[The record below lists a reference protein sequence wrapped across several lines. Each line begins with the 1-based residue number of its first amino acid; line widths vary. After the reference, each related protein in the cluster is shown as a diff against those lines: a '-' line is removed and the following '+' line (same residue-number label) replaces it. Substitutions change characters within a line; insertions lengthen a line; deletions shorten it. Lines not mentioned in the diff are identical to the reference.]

1 MKRIVCLVLG
11 FSLLMFS
18 GCPPQQSQQ
27 AVPPKPVVPFKSSVS
42 PGTTEPSVGILKLED
57 PTPESV
63 KSDSVE
69 SDSVKSDTVKPDVA
83 KEISEAVKETKEAA
97 AAVTEVTAEKAK
109 ETAEKVKETAV
120 KAVETIK
127 ETAEKVVEK
136 VETAITGGEKEV
148 DSLLGNAAGK
158 PKEILDII
166 KGYKTKRAF
175 DPAKNAARKPKV
187 FATLPAEFHNPDG
200 MTVNDKTGTLFLSC
214 PNFNRRPNDTGAKI
228 HPGYLVK
235 VNPDGTTE
243 KLLTFE
249 EIENIQVPSTKQI
262 GPMGLDFGPDGHLYV
277 CDNQYFFDTTNK
289 SRILRVLMD
298 GDKPTGKTEVVVEGV
313 KLANAILWLEDK
325 VLLTDT
331 FLDLEGEFGSGCV
344 WKFGRDEILNAGSGE
359 NPPVKLNPLKK
370 AEDDP
375 HCVTIQTV
383 KKIPGGGNGGPD
395 GITADSEGIVYFGN
409 FGNGEMYRLVFD
421 AEDKATVD
429 IIHPAGE
436 YFHCCDGIYFDK
448 GTNKVYVT
456 DSASNAVHAFTPPKP
471 NEPAVFETIWE
482 SPNTDGADGSLDQP
496 CEPIVIGK
504 RLIVVNFDWPFPE
517 LLNTASDEPSTLSVI
532 ELE

>member
-1 MKRIVCLVLG
+1 MKRFICLVFG
-11 FSLLMFS
+11 ISLLTFA
-18 GCPPQQSQQ
+18 GCPPQPQSTP
-27 AVPPKPVVPFKSSVS
+27 VPAPKPTVS
-42 PGTTEPSVGILKLED
+42 PGTTEVKIE
-57 PTPESV
+57 TPKPEEPKTESAQ
-63 KSDSVE
+63 SDL
-69 SDSVKSDTVKPDVA
+69 A
-83 KEISEAVKETKEAA
+83 KEVSEAVKETKEAA
-97 AAVTEVTAEKAK
+97 VAVAEVTVEKAK
-109 ETAEKVKETAV
+109 ETAATAKETAV

-127 ETAEKVVEK
+127 ETAGKVVEK
-136 VETAITGGEKEV
+136 VETVVAGGEKEV
-148 DSLLGNAAGK
+148 DSLLGDAAGK

-166 KGYKTKRAF
+166 KSYKTKRAF
-175 DPAKNAARKPKV
+175 DSAKNAARKPNV
-187 FATLPAEFHNPDG
+187 FSKLPEKLHNPDG

-214 PNFNRRPNDTGAKI
+214 PNFNRRPDDKGAKI
-228 HPGYLVK
+228 NPGYLVK

-243 KLLTFE
+243 NVLTFE

-298 GDKPTGKTEVVVEGV
+298 GDKPTGKVEVVVEGI

-344 WKFGRDEILNAGSGE
+344 WKFGKDEILKAGSGE

-370 AEDDP
+370 VEDDP

-395 GITADSEGIVYFGN
+395 GITADSDGIVYFGN
-409 FGNGEMYRLVFD
+409 FGNGEMYRLVFN
-421 AEDKATVD
+421 AEGKGTVD

-448 GTNKVYVT
+448 VTNKVYVT
-456 DSASNAVHAFTPPKP
+456 DSASNAVHAFTPPKAG
-471 NEPAVFETIWE
+471 ESAVFETIWE

-504 RLIVVNFDWPFPE
+504 KLIIANFDWPFPE
-517 LLNTASDEPSTLSVI
+517 LLNTASEEPSTLSVI

>member
-1 MKRIVCLVLG
+1 MKRFICLVFG
-11 FSLLMFS
+11 ISLLTFT
-18 GCPPQQSQQ
+18 GCPPQPQPQPQ
-27 AVPPKPVVPFKSSVS
+27 PTPVPTTKSIVS
-42 PGTTEPSVGILKLED
+42 PGTTETKFEPQK
-57 PTPESV
+57 PE
-63 KSDSVE
+63 E
-69 SDSVKSDTVKPDVA
+69 SKTESPKPEESETESTKPDVA
-83 KEISEAVKETKEAA
+83 KEVGEAVKETKEAA
-97 AAVTEVTAEKAK
+97 AAVAQVTVEKAK
-109 ETAEKVKETAV
+109 ETVEQAKETAA

-127 ETAEKVVEK
+127 ETAGKVVEK
-136 VETAITGGEKEV
+136 VETAVAGSEKEI
-148 DSLLGNAAGK
+148 DSLLGDAAGK

-166 KGYKTKRAF
+166 KSYKTKRAF
-175 DPAKNAARKPKV
+175 DSAKNAARKPKV
-187 FATLPAEFHNPDG
+187 FSKLPEELHNPDG
-200 MTVNDKTGTLFLSC
+200 MTINDKTGTLFLSS
-214 PNFNRRPNDTGAKI
+214 PNFNRRPDDKGTKI

-235 VNPDGTTE
+235 VNLDGTTE
-243 KLLTFE
+243 NVLTFE
-249 EIENIQVPSTKQI
+249 EVENIQVPSTKQI

-298 GDKPTGKTEVVVEGV
+298 GDQPTGKIDVVVEGI

-344 WKFGRDEILNAGSGE
+344 WKFGKDEILNAGSGE
-359 NPPVKLNPLKK
+359 NPPIKLNPLKK
-370 AEDDP
+370 VEDDP

-383 KKIPGGGNGGPD
+383 KKIPGGGNGGAD
-395 GITADSEGIVYFGN
+395 GITADSDGVVYFGN

-421 AEDKATVD
+421 AEGKGAVD
-429 IIHPAGE
+429 IIHPAGT

-456 DSASNAVHAFTPPKP
+456 DSASNAVHAFTPPKAD
-471 NEPAVFETIWE
+471 EPAVFETIWE

-496 CEPIVIGK
+496 CEAVVIGK
-504 RLIVVNFDWPFPE
+504 KLIIANFDWPFPE

>member
-1 MKRIVCLVLG
+1 K
-11 FSLLMFS
+11 
-18 GCPPQQSQQ
+18 
-27 AVPPKPVVPFKSSVS
+27 
-42 PGTTEPSVGILKLED
+42 
-57 PTPESV
+57 
-63 KSDSVE
+63 
-69 SDSVKSDTVKPDVA
+69 A
-83 KEISEAVKETKEAA
+83 KETFITNN
-97 AAVTEVTAEKAK
+97 VTVNVIGQAEVTVEKAK
-109 ETAEKVKETAV
+109 ETAEK
-120 KAVETIK
+120 AVETVK

-136 VETAITGGEKEV
+136 VEAVVSGGEKEI
-148 DSLLGNAAGK
+148 DLLLGNAAGK
-158 PKEILDII
+158 PKEILDLI

-187 FATLPAEFHNPDG
+187 YTQFSAEFHNPDG

-214 PNFNRRPNDTGAKI
+214 PNFNRRPEDKGAKV
-228 HPGYLVK
+228 HPGYLIK
-235 VNPDGTTE
+235 INSDGTFE
-243 KLLTFE
+243 KVLTFE

-298 GDKPTGKTEVVVEGV
+298 GDKPTGKVEIVVEGI

-344 WKFGRDEILNAGSGE
+344 WKFGKDEILKAGSGE
-359 NPPVKLNPLKK
+359 NPPIKLNPLKK
-370 AEDDP
+370 VEDDP
-375 HCVTIQTV
+375 HCVTIQLV

-395 GITADSEGIVYFGN
+395 GITADSNGVVYFGN

-421 AEDKATVD
+421 AEGKGTVD
-429 IIHPAGE
+429 TIHPAGE

-456 DSASNAVHAFTPPKP
+456 DSASNAVHAFAPPKP
-471 NEPAVFETIWE
+471 GEKAVFETIWE
-482 SPNTDGADGSLDQP
+482 GTNTDGADGSLDQP

-504 RLIVVNFDWPFPE
+504 KLIIANFDWPFPE
-517 LLNTASDEPSTLSVI
+517 LLNTASEEPSTLSVI

>member
-1 MKRIVCLVLG
+1 MKRLVCLLLG
-11 FSLLMFS
+11 ISLLTLA
-18 GCPPQQSQQ
+18 GCPPQQQQ
-27 AVPPKPVVPFKSSVS
+27 PPQVPAPAQKSSVA
-42 PGTTEPSVGILKLED
+42 PGTTEPKTEI
-57 PTPESV
+57 P
-63 KSDSVE
+63 
-69 SDSVKSDTVKPDVA
+69 KPDIT
-83 KEISEAVKETKEAA
+83 KEVGEAVKETKEA
-97 AAVTEVTAEKAK
+97 VTAIAEVAVEKATEAVDKTKETAGVVVEKAK
-109 ETAEKVKETAV
+109 ETAEVAVEKAKETAE

-127 ETAEKVVEK
+127 ETAEKIVEKVEK
-136 VETAITGGEKEV
+136 VETAVSGTEKEV
-148 DSLLGNAAGK
+148 DVLLGHVADK

-175 DPAKNAARKPKV
+175 DSAKNATRKPNV
-187 FATLPAEFHNPDG
+187 FAKLSEEIHNPDG

-214 PNFNRRPNDTGAKI
+214 PNFNRRPNDKGEKI

-235 VNPDGTTE
+235 VNPDGTAE
-243 KLLTFE
+243 KVLTFE
-249 EIENIQVPSTKQI
+249 EIENIRIPAAEIKQI

-298 GDKPTGKTEVVVEGV
+298 GDKPTGKVEIVVEGI

-344 WKFGRDEILNAGSGE
+344 WKFGKDEILKAGSGE
-359 NPPVKLNPLKK
+359 NPPIKLNPLKK

-375 HCVTIQTV
+375 HCVVIQTV

-395 GITADSEGIVYFGN
+395 GITADSDGTVYFGN
-409 FGNGEMYRLVFD
+409 FGNGEMYRLVFN
-421 AEDKATVD
+421 EEGKGIVD

-448 GTNKVYVT
+448 GTNKVYIT
-456 DSASNAVHAFTPPKP
+456 DSASNAVHAFTPPKTG
-471 NEPAVFETIWE
+471 ELAVLETIWE
-482 SPNTDGADGSLDQP
+482 NPNTDGADGSLDQP

-504 RLIVVNFDWPFPE
+504 KLIIANFDWPFPE

>member
-1 MKRIVCLVLG
+1 MKRFICLLFG
-11 FSLLMFS
+11 ISLLAFT
-18 GCPPQQSQQ
+18 GCPPQSQPTP
-27 AVPPKPVVPFKSSVS
+27 VPTPKPSVS
-42 PGTTEPSVGILKLED
+42 PGTTEPKIDAPKLEE
-57 PTPESV
+57 PKPE
-63 KSDSVE
+63 
-69 SDSVKSDTVKPDVA
+69 TTKPDVV
-83 KEISEAVKETKEAA
+83 KEVGEAVKETKEAA
-97 AAVTEVTAEKAK
+97 VAVVEVTAEKAK
-109 ETAEKVKETAV
+109 ETAEKVKETAAQ
-120 KAVETIK
+120 AVETIK
-127 ETAEKVVEK
+127 ETAKETAEKVIEK
-136 VETAITGGEKEV
+136 VETAVGGAEKAEKEV
-148 DSLLGNAAGK
+148 DAILGNAAGK

-175 DPAKNAARKPKV
+175 DSAKNATRKPKV
-187 FATLPAEFHNPDG
+187 FAQLSAEFHNPDG

-214 PNFNRRPNDTGAKI
+214 PNFNRRPDDKGTKI
-228 HPGYLVK
+228 HPGYLIK
-235 VNPDGTTE
+235 VNADGTAE
-243 KLLTFE
+243 KVLTFE

-298 GDKPTGKTEVVVEGV
+298 GDKPTGKVEVVVEGV
-313 KLANAILWLEDK
+313 KLANAILWLDDK

-344 WKFGRDEILNAGSGE
+344 WKFGKDEILNAGSGE
-359 NPPVKLNPLKK
+359 NPSIKLNPLKK

-375 HCVTIQTV
+375 HCVTIRTV
-383 KKIPGGGNGGPD
+383 KKISGGGNGGPD
-395 GITADSEGIVYFGN
+395 GITADSNGVVYFGN

-421 AEDKATVD
+421 AEGKGTVD

-436 YFHCCDGIYFDK
+436 YFHCCDGIYYDK

-456 DSASNAVHAFTPPKP
+456 DSASNAVHAFTPPKSG
-471 NEPAVFETIWE
+471 EPAVFETIWE

-504 RLIVVNFDWPFPE
+504 KLIIANFDWPFPE

>member
-1 MKRIVCLVLG
+1 MKRFICLLFG
-11 FSLLMFS
+11 ISLLVFT
-18 GCPPQQSQQ
+18 GCPPQSQPTP
-27 AVPPKPVVPFKSSVS
+27 VPAPKLTVS
-42 PGTTEPSVGILKLED
+42 PGTTEPKIEFPKPEEPKAE
-57 PTPESV
+57 PTTSE
-63 KSDSVE
+63 
-69 SDSVKSDTVKPDVA
+69 TATPDVV
-83 KEISEAVKETKEAA
+83 KEVGEAVKETKEAA
-97 AAVTEVTAEKAK
+97 VAVAEVTVEKAK
-109 ETAEKVKETAV
+109 ETAEKAKETAV

-127 ETAEKVVEK
+127 ETAEKVTEKVVEK
-136 VETAITGGEKEV
+136 VETVVSGSEKEV
-148 DSLLGNAAGK
+148 DSLLGDAAGK

-175 DPAKNAARKPKV
+175 DAAKNAARKPKV
-187 FATLPAEFHNPDG
+187 FAKLPAELHNPDG

-214 PNFNRRPNDTGAKI
+214 PNFNRRPDDKGAKI

-235 VNPDGTTE
+235 VNLDGTTE
-243 KLLTFE
+243 KVLTFE
-249 EIENIQVPSTKQI
+249 EIENIQVPETKQI
-262 GPMGLDFGPDGHLYV
+262 GPMGIDFGPDGHLYV

-298 GDKPTGKTEVVVEGV
+298 GDKPTGKVEIVVEGI

-344 WKFGRDEILNAGSGE
+344 WKFGKDEILKAGSGE
-359 NPPVKLNPLKK
+359 NPPIKLNPLKK
-370 AEDDP
+370 VEDDP
-375 HCVTIQTV
+375 HCVTIKTV
-383 KKIPGGGNGGPD
+383 KKFPGGGNGGPD
-395 GITADSEGIVYFGN
+395 GMTADSNGTVYFGN
-409 FGNGEMYRLVFD
+409 FGTGEMYRLVFD
-421 AEDKATVD
+421 AEGKGTVD

-448 GTNKVYVT
+448 GTNKIYVT

-471 NEPAVFETIWE
+471 GEPAVFETIWE
-482 SPNTDGADGSLDQP
+482 NPNTDGAEGLLDQP

-504 RLIVVNFDWPFPE
+504 KLIIANFDWPFPE